1 MFFRNENYARGG
13 ETVLDIAVC
22 STVGEN
28 LKYVKEGNRRNEMK
42 EGEGDS
48 MMRWKR
54 RDHCCQYASPKKKK
68 KNRRF
73 YTICTT
79 KKRRPIECRLHIDRK
94 LRKKEKKNGFKEYCE
109 AHTHEHTRTKTTTTT
124 TTTRRDL
131 FFQYT
136 KKKKKKDAT
145 ASLHSCHF
153 FSFSALQVQ
162 KSRTSKTANAVSVL
176 LHFF

>member
-68 KNRRF
+68 KTGDSTQ
-73 YTICTT
+73 YV
-79 KKRRPIECRLHIDRK
+79 P
-94 LRKKEKKNGFKEYCE
+94 RKKDD
-109 AHTHEHTRTKTTTTT
+109 R
-124 TTTRRDL
+124 
-131 FFQYT
+131 
-136 KKKKKKDAT
+136 
-145 ASLHSCHF
+145 S
-153 FSFSALQVQ
+153 
-162 KSRTSKTANAVSVL
+162 SVD
-176 LHFF
+176 FI

>member
-28 LKYVKEGNRRNEMK
+28 LKYVKERNRRNEMK

-68 KNRRF
+68 KKQEIIHNM
-73 YTICTT
+73 Y
-79 KKRRPIECRLHIDRK
+79 H
-94 LRKKEKKNGFKEYCE
+94 EKK
-109 AHTHEHTRTKTTTTT
+109 TTD
-124 TTTRRDL
+124 R
-131 FFQYT
+131 
-136 KKKKKKDAT
+136 
-145 ASLHSCHF
+145 
-153 FSFSALQVQ
+153 V
-162 KSRTSKTANAVSVL
+162 
-176 LHFF
+176 

>member
-13 ETVLDIAVC
+13 GTVLDIAVC

-28 LKYVKEGNRRNEMK
+28 MKYVKEGNKKNEMK
-42 EGEGDS
+42 GGGEGAS

-54 RDHCCQYASPKKKK
+54 RDHCCQFASPK

-79 KKRRPIECRLHIDRK
+79 KRRPIECRLHRPK
-94 LRKKEKKNGFKEYCE
+94 TAKKTALRNI
-109 AHTHEHTRTKTTTTT
+109 ARHTHEHTRAKT

-131 FFQYT
+131 FFLYT
-136 KKKKKKDAT
+136 KKKRCHRFT
-145 ASLHSCHF
+145 SLVLFLF
-153 FSFSALQVQ
+153 FLRSPSSKEPHKQNSKSSVCLVAL
-162 KSRTSKTANAVSVL
+162 L
-176 LHFF
+176 